1 MDNQKPILA
10 LETSEKICGVCLYFS
25 DDKYF
30 ESKINLK
37 NSHSE
42 KIFSSINYVLKSAD
56 INIKD
61 VEEIAVSTGP
71 GSFTGLRIGMSA
83 AKGLALGSNIPIVP
97 VPTFE
102 AIALQVKKYFKI
114 NSEIIIAERVNSDE
128 AYFAK
133 INIDKEK
140 IDFIIPLQVKKI
152 DKLNEIIGKEPIITN
167 ISLEEKII
175 NNNFIINL
183 GAPDPFYIAQW
194 SKYFG
199 TSVKTTEYD
208 FLEPNYLKNFLIKK

>member
-1 MDNQKPILA
+1 MNNQKPVLA

-25 DDKYF
+25 DDKFF

-42 KIFSSINYVLKSAD
+42 KIFSSIDYILKSAD

-61 VEEIAVSTGP
+61 VEEIAVSNGP

-83 AKGLALGSNIPIVP
+83 AKGLALGNNLPIVP

-102 AIALQVKKYFKI
+102 AMALQVKKYFKI

-128 AYFAK
+128 AYFTK
-133 INIDKEK
+133 INLDKEK

-167 ISLEEKII
+167 ISFEEKII
-175 NNNFIINL
+175 NKNFIINL

>member
-128 AYFAK
+128 AYFTK
-133 INIDKEK
+133 INLDKEK

-152 DKLNEIIGKEPIITN
+152 DKLYEIIGKEPIITN
-167 ISLEEKII
+167 ISFEEKII

>member
-1 MDNQKPILA
+1 MNKQKPILA

-25 DDKYF
+25 DDKFF

-42 KIFSSINYVLKSAD
+42 KIFSSIDYVLNSAD

-61 VEEIAVSTGP
+61 VGEIAVSNGP

-83 AKGLALGSNIPIVP
+83 AKGLALGSNLPVVP

-114 NSEIIIAERVNSDE
+114 NSEIVIAERVNSDE
-128 AYFAK
+128 AYVTK
-133 INIDKEK
+133 INLDNEK

-167 ISLEEKII
+167 ISFDEKII
-175 NNNFIINL
+175 NNNFIINI

-199 TSVKTTEYD
+199 TGVKTTEYD
-208 FLEPNYLKNFLIKK
+208 FMEPNYLKNFLIKK

>member
-1 MDNQKPILA
+1 MNNQKPVLA

-25 DDKYF
+25 DDKFF

-42 KIFSSINYVLKSAD
+42 KIFSSIDYVLKSAD
-56 INIKD
+56 IKIKD

-83 AKGLALGSNIPIVP
+83 AKGLALGNNLPIVP

-102 AIALQVKKYFKI
+102 AMALQVKKYFKI

-128 AYFAK
+128 AYFTK
-133 INIDKEK
+133 INLDKEK

-167 ISLEEKII
+167 ISFEEKII

>member
-1 MDNQKPILA
+1 MNNQKPILA

-183 GAPDPFYIAQW
+183 GAPDPFYIAKW

-199 TSVKTTEYD
+199 TGVKTSKYD

>member
-1 MDNQKPILA
+1 MNNQKPVLA

-25 DDKYF
+25 DDKFF

-42 KIFSSINYVLKSAD
+42 KIFSSIDYVLKSAD

-83 AKGLALGSNIPIVP
+83 AKGLALGNNLPIVP

-102 AIALQVKKYFKI
+102 AMALQVKKYFKI

-128 AYFAK
+128 AYFTK
-133 INIDKEK
+133 INLDKEK

-152 DKLNEIIGKEPIITN
+152 DKLYEIIGKEPIITN
-167 ISLEEKII
+167 ISFEEKII